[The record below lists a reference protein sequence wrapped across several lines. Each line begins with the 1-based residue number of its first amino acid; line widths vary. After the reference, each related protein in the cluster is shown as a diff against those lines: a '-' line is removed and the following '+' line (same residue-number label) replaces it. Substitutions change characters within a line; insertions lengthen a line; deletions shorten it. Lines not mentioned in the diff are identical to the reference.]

1 VTHTTRGGRV
11 QPSLTCEDLGRLD
24 LVHFVSF
31 FSFLS
36 SLRARTRGLEGGGH
50 LLNLGCEV
58 AWLLGLMACFLV
70 YSLSSCL
77 LYLHHQYLT

>member
-1 VTHTTRGGRV
+1 MTHTTRGGRV
-11 QPSLTCEDLGRLD
+11 WPSPMCEALGRLD

-50 LLNLGCEV
+50 LLNLGQGV
-58 AWLLGLMACFLV
+58 AWLLGLLV
-70 YSLSSCL
+70 
-77 LYLHHQYLT
+77 